1 MLPFFMSHFCLPHLE
16 VVKASGTIDEL
27 ALPLLKWGAS
37 RLYNAISSNKAH
49 DQDHRSQRHHG
60 NLHSTAQR
68 HDGTVCRQP

>member
-1 MLPFFMSHFCLPHLE
+1 MLPPFMSHFCLPHLE

-49 DQDHRSQRHHG
+49 DQQRLLFLPCGTRS
-60 NLHSTAQR
+60 
-68 HDGTVCRQP
+68 C